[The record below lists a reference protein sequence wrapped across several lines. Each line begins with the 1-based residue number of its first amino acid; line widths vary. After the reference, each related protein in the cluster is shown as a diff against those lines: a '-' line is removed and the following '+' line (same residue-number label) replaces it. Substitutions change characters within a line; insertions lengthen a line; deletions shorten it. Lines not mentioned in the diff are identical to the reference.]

1 MTFRSL
7 AILVLLSAC
16 SLSARDKPNVLF
28 IISDDLTA
36 TALGCYG
43 NKLCKTLNIDRLATE
58 GTRFTRAYCQATFC
72 GPSRASL
79 MFGYYPYA
87 SKATGYTSGRKEV
100 GEDKDSWPQYF
111 RKNGYHSARVSKVFH
126 MGVPPDIAKGSDG
139 ADDPASWDE
148 KFNSPGP
155 ESKAPGFGET
165 PMPEWFRD
173 FDDLT
178 ILYDQ
183 FFEQLGIDQLHLI
196 GFSMGGWA
204 ASEFASFFPRRLKSL
219 SLITPVG
226 LRLKDKPGIDI
237 FQLTPDQLMDRLF
250 DDKEVMQQ
258 FAVDPDDFDE
268 GIHLYSEFSAAA
280 RLMWAPRYNLA
291 LERRLQR
298 LNCPTLVVGGSND
311 RLIPNEMSD
320 KFAEVLPN
328 SRLVRIPETGHEP
341 CLERPRELVD
351 ELLIFIEEASK

>member
-1 MTFRSL
+1 MSYIDVVEKLDVPRPAKYYTPPAFEEVFGIPIAYRRQGKGEK
-7 AILVLLSAC
+7 V
-16 SLSARDKPNVLF
+16 VLF
-28 IISDDLTA
+28 HGA
-36 TALGCYG
+36 G
-43 NKLCKTLNIDRLATE
+43 
-58 GTRFTRAYCQATFC
+58 FTRMWLPMYEMLA
-72 GPSRASL
+72 
-79 MFGYYPYA
+79 
-87 SKATGYTSGRKEV
+87 E
-100 GEDKDSWPQYF
+100 
-111 RKNGYHSARVSKVFH
+111 RVDF
-126 MGVPPDIAKGSDG
+126 IA
-139 ADDPASWDE
+139 
-148 KFNSPGP
+148 P
-155 ESKAPGFGET
+155 ESPGFGET
-165 PMPEWFRD
+165 PMPEWFRN

-237 FQLTPDQLMDRLF
+237 FQLTPEQLMDRLF